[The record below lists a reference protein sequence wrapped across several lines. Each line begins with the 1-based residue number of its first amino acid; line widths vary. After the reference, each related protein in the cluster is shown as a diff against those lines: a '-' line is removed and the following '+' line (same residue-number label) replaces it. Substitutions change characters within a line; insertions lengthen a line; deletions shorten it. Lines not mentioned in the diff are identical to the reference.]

1 MLFQVSKGTTNSAQS
16 LLLHR
21 FREAYGR
28 DRRVSSGQVTRFLI
42 SILFLYFY
50 RFLYSTTVYYIIL
63 SIKEKKWGREE
74 IETRNGT
81 KGGETRVSS
90 RSSVENDK
98 SFVPLQAAWIQEGD
112 AGYGE
117 NVEPNDRDLS
127 DRRRR
132 TAEDVLRQPRR

>member
-50 RFLYSTTVYYIIL
+50 RFLYSTVYHIID
-63 SIKEKKWGREE
+63 KRKKMGRREE

-98 SFVPLQAAWIQEGD
+98 SFAPLQAAWIQEGD